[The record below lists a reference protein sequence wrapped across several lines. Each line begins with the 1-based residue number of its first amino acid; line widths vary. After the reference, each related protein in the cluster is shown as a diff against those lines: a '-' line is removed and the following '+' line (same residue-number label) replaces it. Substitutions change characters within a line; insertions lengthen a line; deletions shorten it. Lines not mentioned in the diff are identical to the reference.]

1 MYIYMYIY
9 IYIYIYITQF
19 IVFSSKNFFNVEILI
34 ANSMSMLQFNV
45 F

>member
-9 IYIYIYITQF
+9 IYNSIYR
-19 IVFSSKNFFNVEILI
+19 FSSKNFFNMEILI
-34 ANSMSMLQFNV
+34 ANSMSMLQFND